1 MANDHKYSSRQ
12 LALNALRDIER
23 RGAYTDIALDRVLR
37 SGKLNP
43 PDRRL
48 VTELVYGIV
57 RRKRSLDAI
66 INQLGKKKAEQQ
78 PPDLRLILH
87 LGLYQLRYLQQIPPS
102 AAVNTSVELAKEN
115 GLKKLTGVVNGVL
128 RQYGRLAAQTSD
140 PLKLPTDPLK
150 RLGILHSFPDWI
162 VQLWRSQLS
171 LEETEELCSW
181 FNQPPTI
188 DLRVN
193 VLRTSVEEVE
203 LALKENNIAV
213 TPLPHLP
220 QGLRITGGVGSIQK
234 LPGFQE
240 GWWTVQDSSAQL
252 VSHILD
258 PQPGETIIDACAA
271 PGGKTTHMAEL
282 MGNQGQIW
290 ACDRAVKRLNK
301 VTENSQRLRLNSI
314 SLSPGDSRSFTQFEQ
329 IADRVLVDAPC
340 SGLGTLHRRPD
351 LRWRQTPE
359 KVQELTT
366 LQGEILGQAAKC
378 VKPGGILVY
387 ATCTLNSSENE
398 GVINSFLSSH
408 PNWKVEPL
416 APNWPVEP
424 PGWLKIWPHRQ
435 QQDGFF
441 MVKLKQGL
449 EK

>member
-1 MANDHKYSSRQ
+1 MTNDKKLTSRQ
-12 LALNALRDIER
+12 LALMALRDIDR

-37 SGKLNP
+37 LGKLNSA
-43 PDRRL
+43 DRRL

-66 INQLGKKKAEQQ
+66 IDQLGKKKAEQQ

-140 PLKLPTDPLK
+140 PLKLPQDPLK

-171 LEETEELCSW
+171 LEETEALCCW
-181 FNQPPTI
+181 FNKPPTI

-193 VLRTSVEEVE
+193 VLRTSREEVE

-213 TPLPHLP
+213 TPMPHLP
-220 QGLRITGGVGSIQK
+220 QALRITGGVGSVQK

-252 VSHILD
+252 VAHILD

-271 PGGKTTHMAEL
+271 PGGKTTHIAEL
-282 MGNQGQIW
+282 MGDQGQIW
-290 ACDRAVKRLNK
+290 ACDRAVKRLDK
-301 VTENSQRLRLNSI
+301 VAENSQRLRLNSI
-314 SLSPGDSRSFTQFEQ
+314 SLAPGDSRSFTQFEQ

-359 KVQELTT
+359 KIKELTI
-366 LQGEILGQAAKC
+366 LQGEILRQAAQW

-387 ATCTLNSSENE
+387 ATCTLNNSENE

-408 PNWKVEPL
+408 PHWTI
-416 APNWPVEP
+416 EP
-424 PGWLKIWPHRQ
+424 PDQSLPLNPSGGLKIWPHRQ
-435 QQDGFF
+435 EQDGFF
-441 MVKLKQGL
+441 MVKLRQGL
-449 EK
+449 